1 MSREDE
7 VGGRT
12 ERMGHSGARCP
23 YSGRVRQD
31 VGGLAATGSNVTPWL
46 IVAGII
52 VLLGVIALVVAG
64 IVRSRRSEQQ
74 VEDAAETVADA
85 GGTLPTPD
93 PNAPASDET
102 VIEEAAELGGAAAA
116 GTAAATGA
124 DAAKAETAAP
134 FSGDPAEIAPSD
146 EFAPNVGQIGQDLDA
161 PADTSWPA
169 DAESLPGEPGA
180 PRHSASPEKEVPPF
194 DAPTEN
200 DDPSK

>member
-1 MSREDE
+1 M
-7 VGGRT
+7 
-12 ERMGHSGARCP
+12 
-23 YSGRVRQD
+23 RQD

-169 DAESLPGEPGA
+169 DGESQPGEPGA